1 VNRNVLSRVQNVV
14 RDDAYVTTVSR
25 GAGTYWAARAVA
37 VPTMRFVGQTTHF
50 ADISQLHIL

>member
-50 ADISQLHIL
+50 ADISQLHI